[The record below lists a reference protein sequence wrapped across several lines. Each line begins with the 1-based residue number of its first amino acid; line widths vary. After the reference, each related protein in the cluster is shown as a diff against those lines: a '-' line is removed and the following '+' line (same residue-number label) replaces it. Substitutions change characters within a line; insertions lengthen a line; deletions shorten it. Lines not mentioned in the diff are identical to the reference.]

1 MNKERFREEVSEIE
15 FPMDDVFVAIN
26 NGMEKGRKE
35 KLSNKKSKLKMIGT
49 ISSVAAS
56 AFFASGLIFAPITN
70 VFASVPVIGSIYE
83 KFSLQIGH
91 ELLESNLI
99 TELNQEATSN
109 GVDITLTSAYYDGNV
124 IGITFKAEGKK
135 VSLDSIGDKGPE
147 TGYSFHLFDGD
158 EQKQWSGSMTV
169 LEETTDGYV
178 GAMEFYSSDADL
190 PTNFTLPL
198 TFTSITGI
206 KGVWKF
212 DVGVEQIPLETIQ
225 SQAESILKEE
235 GYSLQM
241 DSVVKGK
248 ATTLLKYKTTSPLVG
263 KDDRIEITVFDNE
276 GNRLSKNHAD
286 VISTDYYNGVID
298 KQIREL
304 FSSKINEN
312 AQFLTIQPII
322 NRYEQDTVESLEQR
336 TPFMVESNRF
346 NYKIKVNKIEQNGQK
361 LILDYSVMDINSD
374 TIRKDII
381 QNFADFIMVIKSE
394 NIHRDENG
402 ELDMNKTINYTIRSN
417 KAEVKEGEDLHFQSS
432 FEIKDGVDYRDYSLM
447 VPFGTL
453 SLNEDIKMEPIKVF
467 LY

>member
-1 MNKERFREEVSEIE
+1 MNKEHFRKELSKVE
-15 FPMDDVFVAIN
+15 FPKEDVFDVISKGIAQ
-26 NGMEKGRKE
+26 GRKE
-35 KLSNKKSKLKMIGT
+35 KITKQKVKLKRIGMLL
-49 ISSVAAS
+49 SGAAS
-56 AFFASGLIFAPITN
+56 TFLASGLIFAPITN
-70 VFASVPVIGSIYE
+70 VLASVPVIGSIYE

-91 ELLESNLI
+91 ELLESNLV
-99 TELNQEATSN
+99 TQLNQQATSN
-109 GVDITLTSAYYDGNV
+109 GVHITITSAYYDGNV

-135 VSLDSIGDKGPE
+135 ISLDSIGDKGPE
-147 TGYSFHLFDGD
+147 TGYAFHLFDGD

-212 DVGVEQIPLETIQ
+212 DVPVEQIPLETIQ

-235 GYSLQM
+235 DYSLKM
-241 DSVVKGK
+241 ESVVKGK

-263 KDDRIEITVFDNE
+263 KDDSIEITVFDNE

-286 VISTDYYNGVID
+286 VLSTGSYNGIIEKD
-298 KQIREL
+298 IREL
-304 FSSKINEN
+304 FSSKINGN
-312 AQFLTIQPII
+312 AKFLIIQPII
-322 NRYEQDTVESLEQR
+322 NRYEKDTVKSMGQR
-336 TPFMVESNRF
+336 TPFMVESSRF
-346 NYKIKVNKIEQNGQK
+346 NYKIMVEKIEQNGEQ
-361 LILDYSVMDINSD
+361 LILDYSVLNVNTD
-374 TIRKDII
+374 TIKKDNL

-394 NIHRDENG
+394 NIHRDKNG

-417 KAEVKEGEDLHFQSS
+417 RAEVKEGGDLHFQST
-432 FEIKDGVDYRDYSLM
+432 FEIEDGVDYQDYSLM

-453 SLNEDIKMEPIKVF
+453 SLKEDIKMEPIKVY
-467 LY
+467 LK